1 MTDRTAAE
9 IGPELNDIERSWR
22 DINRHFVAHRTFTE
36 ADHLDRAIHQGI
48 ADMNQERQAQV
59 CTNLRIA
66 A

>member
-1 MTDRTAAE
+1 
-9 IGPELNDIERSWR
+9 LNDIERSWR